1 MHTCPGYDNKLHPVV
16 ALRRGVNEV
25 NLCYNYLQVTLG
37 QGVVTCM
44 PPRQGYVGAVV
55 HWNAL
60 PVKGSSI
67 VVVLLFLCI
76 LIGCCYC
83 SCYCCMIIDSCCSV
97 FLPVF
102 SACFFFLFLA
112 LDATPPRWV
121 KTAKEEERRKEQK
134 IKGQK
139 RRGGGTLVRAFLL
152 YLNLLTLTP

>member
-1 MHTCPGYDNKLHPVV
+1 MLQIPEEVDIREVMMNSDVTLNMDDINLVLSRVKTGFEVSADVDVLMLKDLPGEDPITICPGYDNKLHPVV

-67 VVVLLFLCI
+67 VVVL
-76 LIGCCYC
+76 
-83 SCYCCMIIDSCCSV
+83 V
-97 FLPVF
+97 FYVF
-102 SACFFFLFLA
+102 
-112 LDATPPRWV
+112 
-121 KTAKEEERRKEQK
+121 
-134 IKGQK
+134 
-139 RRGGGTLVRAFLL
+139 
-152 YLNLLTLTP
+152 